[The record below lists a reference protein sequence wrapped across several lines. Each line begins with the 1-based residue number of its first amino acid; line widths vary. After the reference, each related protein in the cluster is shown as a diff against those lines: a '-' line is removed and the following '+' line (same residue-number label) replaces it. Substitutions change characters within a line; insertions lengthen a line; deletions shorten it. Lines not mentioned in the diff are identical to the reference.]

1 MSVFR
6 IVFSMAVLLSS
17 AAAQADTTP
26 ARSYAVLS
34 LAGDSL
40 ALHVYRHQ
48 VGSRTD
54 SSPREVNAVDD
65 PVFDQMAIIA
75 ARTTLLRLRPGARLR
90 LMMTQDRELYR
101 AQNDMFEHPDKQ
113 QENREFLKTL
123 LKEQGVT
130 HALVITKFRGNAEL
144 KLLNTTE
151 GSGYLEGLGFY
162 VDDMIETRNTSDQTY
177 SRGMLAPF
185 AYVRVRLVDALTL
198 NVIAEGTAKQSAVIV
213 RPSAESSGMETFVNM
228 TGPDKVKHIRT
239 ALESAMESVL
249 PGVMAE

>member
-1 MSVFR
+1 MVISR
-6 IVFSMAVLLSS
+6 IVFSLVFLLASV
-17 AAAQADTTP
+17 AARAETP
-26 ARSYAVLS
+26 PTRSYAVLS
-34 LAGDSL
+34 LAGDAL

-54 SSPREVNAVDD
+54 SSPKEVNVVDD

-75 ARTTLLRLRPGARLR
+75 ARSTLLRLRPGAALR
-90 LMMTQDRELYR
+90 LMMTQDKELYR
-101 AQNDMFEHPDKQ
+101 AQNDMFEHPGAQ
-113 QENREFLKTL
+113 LENREFLKTL

-130 HALVITKFRGNAEL
+130 HALVISKFRGNAEL

-162 VDDMIETRNTSDQTY
+162 IDDMIETRNTSDQTY

-198 NVIAEGTAKQSAVIV
+198 DVIAEGTAKQSSIIV
-213 RPSAESSGMETFVNM
+213 RPSADSSGMETFTKM
-228 TGPDKVKHIRT
+228 PGSEKIKHIRT

-249 PGVMAE
+249 PGLVAE